1 LQRVLFETRDSAWRE
16 NTLAKFFYLM
26 LARFFYKESTDRIYI
41 IEESKI
47 DSHASQ
53 FSAIRSIKIVSPVP
67 QFIETESIK
76 ILQLYKK
83 RRNSTSKTLNSR

>member
-1 LQRVLFETRDSAWRE
+1 VHDIL
-16 NTLAKFFYLM
+16 
-26 LARFFYKESTDRIYI
+26 YKESSDRIYI

-53 FSAIRSIKIVSPVP
+53 FSAIRSIKIVAPVP

-76 ILQLYKK
+76 ICI
-83 RRNSTSKTLNSR
+83 RREEILHRRL